1 MKEQPD
7 SGGTSASQSLKESIL
22 ENQQNDENFQKEN
35 AASYIPNA
43 GTTFQEINSMAV
55 GHEEEVGV
63 YNDVNQVSFAVDSE
77 DQDNQQ
83 DESKPAKRPSS
94 NILT

>member
-1 MKEQPD
+1 MKESKDIYLQTL
-7 SGGTSASQSLKESIL
+7 SE
-22 ENQQNDENFQKEN
+22 ENFQKEN

-43 GTTFQEINSMAV
+43 GTTFQDINSMAV

-77 DQDNQQ
+77 DQDCQ
-83 DESKPAKRPSS
+83 DE
-94 NILT
+94 